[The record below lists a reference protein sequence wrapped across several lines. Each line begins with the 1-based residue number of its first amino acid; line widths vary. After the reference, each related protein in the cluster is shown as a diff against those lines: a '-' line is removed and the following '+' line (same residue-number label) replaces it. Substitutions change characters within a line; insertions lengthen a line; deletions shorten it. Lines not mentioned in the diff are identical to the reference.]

1 MPKSPRSVPVK
12 DVITTALEITGLLAL
27 GTAGYLLLGIAGALT
42 VAGAFCLALS
52 FALSRGRTR

>member
-1 MPKSPRSVPVK
+1 MPKPQRSVPVK
-12 DVITTALEITGLLAL
+12 DVVTTTLDVVGVLAL
-27 GTAGYLLLGIAGALT
+27 GAAGYLFLGIAGALT